1 MPFPDAGDPPFAT
14 TTTLGGGGGGG
25 GSGITAEADQVVL
38 YDDGNDQFF
47 LRRYVKDDTGGSVTK
62 VDTELDGT
70 TGYAVSAEANV
81 TQPPI
86 QAAGGPNVVVTYTQV
101 TADTTTNIAAGALA
115 VQYYVHADTVTVE
128 GAPVPA
134 GVGITHEIPGMTT
147 DALAFVTSGGSADLL
162 IIEERAA

>member
-1 MPFPDAGDPPFAT
+1 MPTAQASTPPFGA

-25 GSGITAEADQVVL
+25 GGLSNEADQVVL
-38 YDDGNDQFF
+38 YDDGNDTFF
-47 LRRYVKDDTGGSVTK
+47 LRRYVKDDVGGGVSK

-70 TGYAVSAEANV
+70 TAYVVSAEANV

-86 QAAGGPNVVVTYTQV
+86 QAVGGPNVVVTYTNV
-101 TADTTTNIAAGALA
+101 TTDTTTNIAAGALA
-115 VQYYVHADTVTVE
+115 VQYYVQAGTVTVE
-128 GAPVPA
+128 GATVPA